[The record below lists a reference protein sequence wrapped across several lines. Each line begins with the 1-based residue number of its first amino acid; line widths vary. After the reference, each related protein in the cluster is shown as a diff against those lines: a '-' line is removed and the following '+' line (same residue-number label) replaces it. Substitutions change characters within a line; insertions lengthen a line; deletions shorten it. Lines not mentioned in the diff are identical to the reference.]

1 MKTWASLILEPKDQ
15 FEGGK
20 KKVVLTVGQM
30 TYPFIFTIKKEK
42 KKSLSHNLFSNRM
55 WNVVHLNNNY
65 PYVEIYTILKYAPY
79 MIPK

>member
-20 KKVVLTVGQM
+20 KSCFNSWSNDL
-30 TYPFIFTIKKEK
+30 PFHIYYQKRK

>member
-1 MKTWASLILEPKDQ
+1 
-15 FEGGK
+15 
-20 KKVVLTVGQM
+20 
-30 TYPFIFTIKKEK
+30 
-42 KKSLSHNLFSNRM
+42 M